1 MLNKIVKETKGLT
14 KKWSHSKK
22 VKKVADSLSPVD
34 VSHLIDLLIKQD
46 RLVVSD
52 DDNYG
57 CDIQII
63 VGHGMT
69 VVVTTPEE
77 REDQR

>member
-1 MLNKIVKETKGLT
+1 MLNNIIKKTKGLT
-14 KKWSHSKK
+14 NKWSHSKK

-52 DDNYG
+52 DDNFG
-57 CDIQII
+57 WNIQIV

-69 VVVTTPEE
+69 IVVTTPEE
-77 REDQR
+77 SRDQQ